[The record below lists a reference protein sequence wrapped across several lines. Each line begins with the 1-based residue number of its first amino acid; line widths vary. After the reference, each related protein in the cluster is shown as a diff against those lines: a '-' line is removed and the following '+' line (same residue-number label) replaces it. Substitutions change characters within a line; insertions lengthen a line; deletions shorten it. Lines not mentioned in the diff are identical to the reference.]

1 MELKAGRE
9 RDALVAR
16 HVMGWSRS
24 NDGLGGAWWYD
35 ERGNKTIYGGG
46 SSGQSTYKEFRPSTD
61 IAAAWEV
68 VEKMRIMVSPTLLN
82 RWIAGV
88 LKGVTGDG
96 KRYYFDGT
104 TAEADTAP
112 LAICL
117 AALKAVGY
125 DE

>member
-1 MELKAGRE
+1 MERKAGRE
-9 RDALVAR
+9 LGVLVAA
-16 HVMGWSRS
+16 HAMGWSRS

-68 VEKMRIMVSPTLLN
+68 VEKFKEFQLWLEGDIFMAELKYADNMEYAVS
-82 RWIAGV
+82 
-88 LKGVTGDG
+88 
-96 KRYYFDGT
+96 
-104 TAEADTAP
+104 ADTAP

-125 DE
+125 DESTPPRL